1 MEALSSYVRCEEML
15 KVRKPGPIVD
25 MTCQAPIH
33 MIEKSAKSFKYF
45 PLWCGLRNTSLSE
58 VRAPLHSW
66 INFLI
71 VHDSAGGSRTLN
83 LDAFTVNLKR
93 QLHMCKKKKCN
104 SFEKKMSF
112 CFLRL

>member
-1 MEALSSYVRCEEML
+1 MEALSSYVCCEEML

-25 MTCQAPIH
+25 MTCQAPVH

-58 VRAPLHSW
+58 IRAPLHSW

-71 VHDSAGGSRTLN
+71 VHDSAGVSRTFN

-93 QLHMCKKKKCN
+93 QLHMCKEKKDCN
-104 SFEKKMSF
+104 SFEKK
-112 CFLRL
+112 FLFAF